1 MKLKTYNY
9 TNIYMLYVRT
19 ISLNLIY
26 ISPIMHFFLQHRAI
40 KSLDQPQE
48 FPQSAYHP
56 SQSYDSQTLQSCS

>member
-1 MKLKTYNY
+1 
-9 TNIYMLYVRT
+9 MLYVRT

-40 KSLDQPQE
+40 KSWDQLQE

-56 SQSYDSQTLQSCS
+56 SQSYGSQTLQSCS